1 MFDIYILSY
10 FCATVGGSAVLLLQ
24 HFYTTV
30 LSLTFGPGIVHSS
43 YIVVTPNVVLYRH
56 ILFFLVIGALRCF
69 TLSLHQKYSTIGP
82 PWCT

>member
-10 FCATVGGSAVLLLQ
+10 FCATVGGSAVLVLQ

-56 ILFFLVIGALRCF
+56 ILFFRLRYRG
-69 TLSLHQKYSTIGP
+69 S
-82 PWCT
+82 